1 MHACARA
8 RTRTWLSRGEAPSLR
23 GRPARPGRSRQRRGE
38 GRAPRRVP
46 PPGLRPPRGSGFRPR
61 YLRFPLGGR
70 GRVAIPPGASGSPGL
85 LAQSPQGGVEAPG
98 CRAIA
103 VSPTGRTPHPGAVTR
118 QLGPGGAHSP
128 GWARAPL
135 PSSRDPARGP
145 QLPAGAA
152 AGARGRACRRSSPVA
167 DRGPRRPG
175 APSARRSLGPVAATP
190 RAAARTPRSADRWP
204 GSPLPA
210 LTTEVSLRAPPE
222 KRNRGWFAA
231 NPRGNSTFSPDK
243 NISSMDLGTVFV
255 LLKFLSP
262 QPGPGLG
269 TQEKANQPLLAEGTD
284 P

>member
-1 MHACARA
+1 MTVPPGWP
-8 RTRTWLSRGEAPSLR
+8 RTSGDPSRG
-23 GRPARPGRSRQRRGE
+23 
-38 GRAPRRVP
+38 
-46 PPGLRPPRGSGFRPR
+46 FRETC
-61 YLRFPLGGR
+61 
-70 GRVAIPPGASGSPGL
+70 

-98 CRAIA
+98 CRATA

-118 QLGPGGAHSP
+118 QLGPGGGHSP

-145 QLPAGAA
+145 PAPGGGGGRGAGPGVQAQFPGGGPRPPAGRAPPLPA
-152 AGARGRACRRSSPVA
+152 ARW
-167 DRGPRRPG
+167 
-175 APSARRSLGPVAATP
+175 GPVAATP

-204 GSPLPA
+204 GCPPPA

-231 NPRGNSTFSPDK
+231 NPRGNSTFSPDE
-243 NISSMDLGTVFV
+243 NISSRDLGTVFV